1 MARSLE
7 EGHRKILVPDTTEV
21 VFEENNGKLVLLAG
35 KYSFSVWP
43 QFLIHEDIVVLFSN
57 FRLSQN

>member
-35 KYSFSVWP
+35 K
-43 QFLIHEDIVVLFSN
+43 
-57 FRLSQN
+57 